1 MRAYRCLD
9 VGCLKC
15 ENEIGNQVKKREL
28 LKITES
34 AIAEAPIST
43 INEQQMSKEDILK
56 DLGTIDE
63 EFKHLVELD
72 TTIGIRT
79 TELKKLRAERTSL
92 MEDLSRKSRRL
103 FQSHLASATA
113 AGATTS
119 KQDQPN

>member
-1 MRAYRCLD
+1 
-9 VGCLKC
+9 
-15 ENEIGNQVKKREL
+15 
-28 LKITES
+28 
-34 AIAEAPIST
+34 
-43 INEQQMSKEDILK
+43 MSKEDILK

-72 TTIGIRT
+72 EKIGIRT

-103 FQSHLASATA
+103 FQSHLATA